1 MLFFIIIIII
11 IYYYIITLLLLCV
24 CSSYLVQKDFV
35 NTSNINCIMIACNLF
50 PMSLRR
56 IYLMK
61 NGQILR
67 TNCMAS
73 MTLCF
78 VAAKIRVRY
87 IKLNFKRT
95 RQTSRS
101 KSRSRNQ
108 DVSNMAFYRR
118 RIPNCSFTSY
128 NVCFTNLN
136 MLWFSFSGLFSKLY
150 IFVLFLSYVKCA
162 EIL

>member
-1 MLFFIIIIII
+1 
-11 IYYYIITLLLLCV
+11 
-24 CSSYLVQKDFV
+24 
-35 NTSNINCIMIACNLF
+35 
-50 PMSLRR
+50 
-56 IYLMK
+56 MK

-67 TNCMAS
+67 KNCMAS

-101 KSRSRNQ
+101 KFRSRNQ
-108 DVSNMAFYRR
+108 DVGNMAFYRR

-128 NVCFTNLN
+128 DVCFTNLN
-136 MLWFSFSGLFSKLY
+136 ML
-150 IFVLFLSYVKCA
+150 
-162 EIL
+162 

>member
-1 MLFFIIIIII
+1 M
-11 IYYYIITLLLLCV
+11 CV
-24 CSSYLVQKDFV
+24 FKLSCAKGFA

-67 TNCMAS
+67 KNCMAS

-87 IKLNFKRT
+87 IKL
-95 RQTSRS
+95 S

-108 DVSNMAFYRR
+108 DISNMAFYRRR

-128 NVCFTNLN
+128 DVCFTNLN

>member
-1 MLFFIIIIII
+1 M
-11 IYYYIITLLLLCV
+11 CV
-24 CSSYLVQKDFV
+24 FKLSCAKGFV

-50 PMSLRR
+50 PMSLSR

-67 TNCMAS
+67 KNCMAS

-87 IKLNFKRT
+87 IKSNFKRT

-128 NVCFTNLN
+128 DVCFSNLN

>member
-1 MLFFIIIIII
+1 M
-11 IYYYIITLLLLCV
+11 CV
-24 CSSYLVQKDFV
+24 FKLSCAKGFV

-50 PMSLRR
+50 PMSLSR

-61 NGQILR
+61 KKLHGQYDAVFRRGQDTRQIL
-67 TNCMAS
+67 
-73 MTLCF
+73 F
-78 VAAKIRVRY
+78 V
-87 IKLNFKRT
+87 NFKRT

-108 DVSNMAFYRR
+108 DISNMAFYRR

-128 NVCFTNLN
+128 DVCFTNLN